1 MRYDGIIELE
11 GMEFHAY
18 HGCLEKER
26 REGNTFI
33 VDFHAE
39 TELEKAVKTDEL
51 GKTIDYGRVYDIV
64 AGQMAIPSNLL
75 ENVAGRILDAIRKE
89 FDDVL
94 FLIVRVSKKNPPV
107 NGVCAWSRVTV
118 INGEPIWKF

>member
-89 FDDVL
+89 LDDVL
-94 FLIVRVSKKNPPV
+94 FLKVRVSKKNPPV

-118 INGEPIWKF
+118 MYGEPIWKF

>member
-89 FDDVL
+89 FDDAL
-94 FLIVRVSKKNPPV
+94 FLKVRVSKKNPPV

-118 INGEPIWKF
+118 MYGEPIWKF

>member
-1 MRYDGIIELE
+1 
-11 GMEFHAY
+11 MEFHAY

-39 TELEKAVKTDEL
+39 TELKKAVKTDDL

-94 FLIVRVSKKNPPV
+94 FLKVRVSKKNPPV

-118 INGEPIWKF
+118 MYGEPIWKF

>member
-1 MRYDGIIELE
+1 
-11 GMEFHAY
+11 MEFHAY

-39 TELEKAVKTDEL
+39 TELEKAVKTDDL
-51 GKTIDYGRVYDIV
+51 GKTTDYGRVYDIV

-94 FLIVRVSKKNPPV
+94 FLKVRVSMKTPPV

-118 INGEPIWKF
+118 RYGAPSLRY